1 MRAGAPWLSRRDEV
15 SSYSLASVMSQSA
28 AAAAEF
34 YRHVARS
41 GRVWTIRDSG
51 GFPAPA
57 DSAGQRSM
65 PFWSSVSRAQRVI
78 DTVAA
83 YRGFVVHE
91 LSLEE
96 FRDRWLPGLR
106 RDGLLVGVNWSGA
119 GATGYDVEPDAV
131 LASIATRPV
140 ARRRF

>member
-1 MRAGAPWLSRRDEV
+1 
-15 SSYSLASVMSQSA
+15 
-28 AAAAEF
+28 
-34 YRHVARS
+34 
-41 GRVWTIRDSG
+41 
-51 GFPAPA
+51 
-57 DSAGQRSM
+57 M

-131 LASIATRPV
+131 LANIATV
-140 ARRRF
+140 AG